1 MTKYAAQL
9 EHPDFLRSRQRWVP
23 GISQGL
29 PGVERITDE
38 TGFTGSKAIFHGHDS
53 NYSVILS
60 YFPMK
65 RIMVISDTHEDLA
78 TIRMVGAYLRDAR
91 VDLVI
96 HLGDYYSDTGL
107 LEHEGHRLI
116 KVPGTWDPHYY
127 DPNIPNRRFI
137 TVAGWNIFLT
147 HTPESHY
154 NDLADDLKPE
164 TVMQSGQADLFLFGH
179 THRAEIR
186 RRNGLIMINPGHMSC
201 DENRGYPLTFALLDI
216 DVQSVSASLWQLFHD
231 DPFLRKQYDKSSLK
245 PAENLRRSTK
255 RERCIT
261 GEKGSQAANEEF

>member
-1 MTKYAAQL
+1 
-9 EHPDFLRSRQRWVP
+9 
-23 GISQGL
+23 
-29 PGVERITDE
+29 
-38 TGFTGSKAIFHGHDS
+38 
-53 NYSVILS
+53 
-60 YFPMK
+60 MK
-65 RIMVISDTHEDLA
+65 RIMVISDTHEDMA
-78 TIRMVGAYLRDAR
+78 TIRMVGAYLKDAR

-154 NDLADDLKPE
+154 NDLADDPKPE

-245 PAENLRRSTK
+245 PAENLRRGTK
-255 RERCIT
+255 REICIT
-261 GEKGSQAANEEF
+261 GENGFAGGE